1 MGRTS
6 QSIKFG
12 LLRSLEQAG
21 SPTTQTQK
29 QYKAQISKFADFCKE
44 MGVTQLKHASG
55 REKELVQGYADRL
68 QELGYS
74 PASIHTYLA
83 SPCKA
88 LAVPMGEIKK
98 PLRSADMIRRSRH
111 IAGENERGARE
122 ERLEKFERI
131 VSFAEAVGIRRAE
144 YAALKGNCLVRDESG
159 SLCVLVEQGKGGKM
173 QLQRILPDYEKTVLQ
188 TLRGIKSDEYVFSK
202 QELAN
207 DIDLHKKRS
216 ENAQRAYHYYRANY
230 RTSEQRDQLR
240 SELLARWDAYHRP
253 DERQRAKFIRAM
265 REGDYITRGTVR
277 DVAEANGHGGRF
289 DRLCV
294 MAVSVFHLSHWRA
307 EVTITN
313 YLINDYHN

>member
-144 YAALKGNCLVRDESG
+144 YAALKGDCLVKDESNH
-159 SLCVLVEQGKGGKM
+159 LCVLVQQGKGGKV
-173 QLQRILPDYEKTVLQ
+173 QLQRVLPKHENTVLE
-188 TLRGIKSDEYVFSK
+188 TFRGIKSDEYVFSK
-202 QELAN
+202 RELKN
-207 DIDLHKKRS
+207 DIDLHGKR
-216 ENAQRAYHYYRANY
+216 AQSAQDAYRHYLETYK
-230 RTSEQRDQLR
+230 TSEQREQLR

-253 DERQRAKFIRAM
+253 NERQREKFVRSM
-265 REGDYITRGTVR
+265 RDGSYITRGAVR
-277 DVAEANGHGGRF
+277 DIAEANGHGGRF